1 MEVAGLLVV
10 TLMVPVNKYLPMYKT
25 ISAISI
31 VFIVSVT
38 LYLLMY
44 KSKDPDTSK
53 NKRTDTFQELKETN
67 PDFKAG
73 NEALNSGDT
82 KAAIEAFTA
91 AKNSSLTK
99 AEEAVAQYNIANA
112 KLNDGQRYPAV
123 DEYLKLINDETLPP
137 RTRSLAMNEVYLLY
151 RGYSDINIL
160 QQAYGK
166 QDISSLPIETAE
178 YVYAVKSYNLYPFAM
193 TIARMMTYEMGNVK
207 TKEEVQAIYD
217 KYSPAFDKSLVQINA
232 ASGEKRY
239 IGSSMLGKARV
250 LTIMQKYNLVSR
262 AEVEKMYEDTIQKT
276 RELKMGNTEQFSI
289 LRYTDYEMTQGY
301 IAKADALIAI
311 LSKMTLSTMVK
322 ENLMSRKAQS
332 EYPALL
338 KLKIESKSTTTQ
350 AFFKSI
356 NW

>member
-1 MEVAGLLVV
+1 
-10 TLMVPVNKYLPMYKT
+10 MYKT

-31 VFIVSVT
+31 IFIFSITIYLFIVKT
-38 LYLLMY
+38 
-44 KSKDPDTSK
+44 K
-53 NKRTDTFQELKETN
+53 NTPASPEKKIDTFQELKENN

-73 NEALNSGDT
+73 NEALYSGDT
-82 KAAIEAFTA
+82 KAAIVAFTA

-123 DEYLKLINDETLPP
+123 DEYLKLINDETLPA

-166 QDISSLPIETAE
+166 QDISSLPIDTAE
-178 YVYAVKSYNLYPFAM
+178 YVYTVKSYNLYPFAM
-193 TIARMMTYEMGNVK
+193 AISRMMRYEMNQAK

-217 KYSPAFDKSLVQINA
+217 KYSPAFDQSLTQINA
-232 ASGEKRY
+232 ASGEKKY
-239 IGSSMLGKARV
+239 VGSSMLGKARV
-250 LTIMQKYNLVSR
+250 LAIMQKYNLVSKG
-262 AEVEKMYEDTIQKT
+262 EVEKMYEDTIQKT
-276 RELKMGNTEQFSI
+276 RELKMDNTEQFSI
-289 LRYTDYEMTQGY
+289 LTYADYEMSQGD

-322 ENLMSRKAQS
+322 ENLASRQAAS
-332 EYPALL
+332 NYPSLL

-356 NW
+356 SW